1 MPKYSVKKPF
11 TVLVAVILVMVLGF
25 VSLTGM
31 QTDLLPNMNLPYL
44 LVITTYPGASPEQ
57 VEADVTQPLADAAGI
72 GKGTVY
78 EYFSSKEEIIANA
91 VLYDVEMR
99 LAHVLEITKG
109 EGDFAGK
116 FVQILTYMEE
126 VFAKRQAFCLLV
138 RIGTGSYEVSES
150 MRRECEKRQQALGC
164 HLADRIVESLMCQGV
179 SEGTIGET
187 NPYLQKLAFVA
198 QMTAFAGYLVDLGK
212 GEKMAV
218 SREEAK
224 RFVYEALVKS
234 LN

>member
-1 MPKYSVKKPF
+1 
-11 TVLVAVILVMVLGF
+11 
-25 VSLTGM
+25 
-31 QTDLLPNMNLPYL
+31 
-44 LVITTYPGASPEQ
+44 
-57 VEADVTQPLADAAGI
+57 
-72 GKGTVY
+72 
-78 EYFSSKEEIIANA
+78 
-91 VLYDVEMR
+91 
-99 LAHVLEITKG
+99 
-109 EGDFAGK
+109 
-116 FVQILTYMEE
+116 MEE